1 MWKAIVAGTAALA
14 IAGTSLVYAQQR
26 GRMEGGE
33 RWRPNTEDLRA
44 FGEARLA
51 ALKAGL
57 MLTPEQEK
65 NWPAFEQAARDFGK
79 LRLERMSAMRNAA
92 PTDDPVER
100 LRQRAT
106 ALSDTGAALK
116 KLAEATDPLYKSLD
130 ENQKRRFQVLNRL
143 AGPGARGRGGSIAG
157 NISVNASAGAR
168 VVAGSTGVR
177 SERTGILEKWSTL
190 AQNVFNC
197 HITRGNPFQ
206 GQRRRSHSQPPDTI
220 ADVREPPGPHPA
232 AFLLG
237 AVMLRRERAL
247 ASEPRSMAA
256 RSAAALSARAAERC
270 SDALSRHAC
279 ACRSLA

>member
-57 MLTPEQEK
+57 VLTPEQEK
-65 NWPAFEQAARDFGK
+65 NWPGFEQAARDFGK
-79 LRLERMSAMRNAA
+79 LRLDRMSRMRNAA
-92 PTDDPVER
+92 PPDDPVER

-130 ENQKRRFQVLNRL
+130 ESQKRRFKVLNRL
-143 AGPGARGRGGSIAG
+143 AGGEGPGRDLRW
-157 NISVNASAGAR
+157 
-168 VVAGSTGVR
+168 
-177 SERTGILEKWSTL
+177 EL
-190 AQNVFNC
+190 
-197 HITRGNPFQ
+197 
-206 GQRRRSHSQPPDTI
+206 
-220 ADVREPPGPHPA
+220 
-232 AFLLG
+232 FL
-237 AVMLRRERAL
+237 
-247 ASEPRSMAA
+247 
-256 RSAAALSARAAERC
+256 
-270 SDALSRHAC
+270 
-279 ACRSLA
+279 